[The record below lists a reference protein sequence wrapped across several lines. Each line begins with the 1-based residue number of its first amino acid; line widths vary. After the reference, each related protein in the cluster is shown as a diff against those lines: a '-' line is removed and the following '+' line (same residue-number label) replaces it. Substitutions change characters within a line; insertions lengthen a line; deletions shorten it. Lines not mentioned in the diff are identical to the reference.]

1 MTKIS
6 FIRSAVCSA
15 KGLLDGICK
24 ERTIKI
30 QIAIS
35 IFLIST
41 AIILEIA
48 KNYLITIIILCSLVI
63 ILELFNRSFEM
74 LIDFIA
80 PEYNAKAGRIKDS
93 IAGVVLASFILA
105 ITVSFIILYEPVI
118 RMLSKLLNNPIS
130 EGLILASIVLLGVI
144 ILIDYAKRN

>member
-1 MTKIS
+1 MTKVS
-6 FIRSAVCSA
+6 FVRSAVCSA

-30 QIAIS
+30 QLAIS
-35 IFLIST
+35 IILIST
-41 AIILEIA
+41 AIIMEIS

-74 LIDFIA
+74 LVDFIS
-80 PEYNAKAGRIKDS
+80 PEYNQKAGKIKDS

-118 RMLSKLLNNPIS
+118 KTLGKLLNNSLS
-130 EGLILASIVLLGVI
+130 EGLIIASIVLLGVI

>member
-1 MTKIS
+1 MTKVS
-6 FIRSAVCSA
+6 FIQSAICSA

-30 QIAIS
+30 QLAIIAL
-35 IFLIST
+35 LIST
-41 AIILEIA
+41 AIILEIS
-48 KNYLITIIILCSLVI
+48 KQYLITIIILCSLVI

-74 LIDFIA
+74 LVDFIS
-80 PEYNAKAGRIKDS
+80 PRYNQKAGRIKDS
-93 IAGVVLASFILA
+93 IAGVVLASFFLA

-118 RMLSKLLNNPIS
+118 ILVGKLFSYPIS
-130 EGLILASIVLLGVI
+130 EILIIASIILLGAI

>member
-1 MTKIS
+1 MTKVS
-6 FIRSAVCSA
+6 FIRSMVCSA

-30 QIAIS
+30 QLAIS

-41 AIILEIA
+41 AIILEIS

-74 LIDFIA
+74 LVDFIS
-80 PEYNAKAGRIKDS
+80 PEYNLKAGRIKDS

-105 ITVSFIILYEPVI
+105 ISVSFIILYEPVI
-118 RMLSKLLNNPIS
+118 RLLGKLLNNTLS
-130 EGLILASIVLLGVI
+130 EGLIIASIVLLGII